1 MLAEFHL
8 ELVNFRQACSQEYSL
23 KILLIDC
30 QFICVSGTINLLS
43 SAYTGVEILTI
54 ETTENVLYHV
64 YQFQPDLV
72 IMDILLP
79 YSPHTLPK
87 INIGQQLLKTLL
99 NKYPSLNIF
108 VQSNYIKTLV
118 QLKNEIKTH
127 QGGFIVGNKNLS
139 PQEILTRVNLA
150 LQGVTHIKD
159 IKGTYWESKIK
170 PECLKV
176 LYLAFKEGL
185 QDKTIAQHIC
195 VSERMV
201 RHYWDELQQ
210 SLNID
215 CSELKNQGKNIRAM
229 THIRA
234 REEGLID

>member
-1 MLAEFHL
+1 MHQHL
-8 ELVNFRQACSQEYSL
+8 STTASV

-30 QFICVSGTINLLS
+30 QSICVDGTINLLS
-43 SAYTGVEILTI
+43 SAYQNSDIVTI
-54 ETTENVLYHV
+54 QAAAHAINYID
-64 YQFQPDLV
+64 QFQPDLS

-79 YSPHTLPK
+79 GNPGEIAE
-87 INIGQQLLKTLL
+87 INIGIELLKNLM
-99 NKYPSLNIF
+99 NKYPKLNIF
-108 VQSNYIKTLV
+108 VQSNLIKTLV
-118 QLKNEIKTH
+118 QIKSEIKKH

-139 PQEILTRVNLA
+139 NQEIITRVNLA
-150 LQGVTHIKD
+150 LQGITHIKD
-159 IKGTYWESKIK
+159 IQGIGWELKIK
-170 PECLKV
+170 PECFKV

-210 SLNID
+210 SLGID
-215 CSELKNQGKNIRAM
+215 CQELKYQGKNIRII